1 MQFGEN
7 NRHHKFYYGHKQ
19 ENVVSQEGFW
29 NQATSRELKINGAK
43 KQGYGSNVDTQKLEQ
58 MRMFLHH
65 RGASRG
71 SSRHDAPIHTLPK
84 LTQRTGQGM
93 LTGRSRYSDVTRAT
107 GWDSQ
112 ASTGSTVLL
121 KELLASN
128 LELKKEFGSLK
139 NEMVRM
145 HKGITNIESPTN
157 RSGRWSKC
165 E

>member
-1 MQFGEN
+1 MGEQSKAKDSKKKSKAAAEAMQFGEN

-93 LTGRSRYSDVTRAT
+93 LTGRSRYSDVTR
-107 GWDSQ
+107 
-112 ASTGSTVLL
+112 
-121 KELLASN
+121 
-128 LELKKEFGSLK
+128 GSLTLSHQQIDLGDGVSVSRASGGH
-139 NEMVRM
+139 E
-145 HKGITNIESPTN
+145 GPT
-157 RSGRWSKC
+157 RG
-165 E
+165 

>member
-1 MQFGEN
+1 MVRRNKGMAVMWTH
-7 NRHHKFYYGHKQ
+7 R
-19 ENVVSQEGFW
+19 SW
-29 NQATSRELKINGAK
+29 SRCGCSYTIE
-43 KQGYGSNVDTQKLEQ
+43 
-58 MRMFLHH
+58 
-65 RGASRG
+65 ASRG